1 MFCFVWMHKTKNN
14 RRASLRKIISNINLS
29 KAEEVLKSKYKYT
42 PDKPG
47 RPPISP
53 TGIFLSFIL
62 MFLRMESYRDYHAFL
77 EKNIFWRRT
86 LHFKQTPDISNF
98 THFLQR
104 IGTDTLEQ
112 LFQVVVQQLLDQGF
126 LNLHMIAQ
134 DGSILEANLDDSE
147 AGWGWDHIEEKH
159 VYGYKIHVIVDVKT
173 ELPITFSITKANVH
187 DSKEFQNLY
196 SKTKNYK
203 TRFPTKIFTADKA
216 FDTTNIRK
224 TLLKDDIQPIIK
236 ASKTR
241 IEPKYPPWF
250 LNKHKKRVAVERF
263 FSRFKDY
270 LDLKKLGLYGKKNVI
285 LYTYF
290 ICIGMLIIGYINQCS
305 GYSPRSIK
313 TFLRKFT

>member
-1 MFCFVWMHKTKNN
+1 MKNN
-14 RRASLRKIISNINLS
+14 RRVSLRKIISNINLS

-53 TGIFLSFIL
+53 TGIFLSFII
-62 MFLRMESYRDYHAFL
+62 MILRMESYRDYHAFL
-77 EKNIFWRRT
+77 EKDCFWRRT
-86 LHFKQTPDISNF
+86 LGFKQTPDISSF

-112 LFQVVVQQLLDQGF
+112 LFQVVVQQLLDEGF
-126 LNLHMIAQ
+126 LNLHTIAQ
-134 DGSILEANLDDSE
+134 DGSIIEANLDDKE
-147 AGWGWDHIEEKH
+147 AGWGWDHIQEKY

-173 ELPITFSITKANVH
+173 ELPIAFSVTKANVH

-196 SKTKNYK
+196 SKTKSYK
-203 TRFPTKIFTADKA
+203 TRFPTRFYICDKA
-216 FDTTNIRK
+216 FDTTPIRK
-224 TLLKDDIQPIIK
+224 TLLKDEVTPIIK

-241 IEPKYPPWF
+241 IEPQYPKRFLEKY
-250 LNKHKKRVAVERF
+250 KKRVAVERF
-263 FSRFKDY
+263 FSRLKDY
-270 LDLKKLGLYGKKNVI
+270 LDLKKLGIYGKKNVM

-290 ICIGMLIIGYINQCS
+290 ICIGMLIIGYINQCF

>member
-1 MFCFVWMHKTKNN
+1 MKLGNAFMNIE
-14 RRASLRKIISNINLS
+14 RRASLRKIINNLNLS
-29 KAEEVLKSKYKYT
+29 KAEEVLRSRYKYILG
-42 PDKPG
+42 KPG

-86 LHFKQTPDISNF
+86 LGFKQTPDISNF

-104 IGTDTLEQ
+104 IGTETFEQ
-112 LFQVVVQQLLDQGF
+112 LFQVVVQQLLDEGF
-126 LNLHMIAQ
+126 LNLHTIAQ
-134 DGSILEANLDDSE
+134 DGSILKANLDDRE
-147 AGWGWDHIEEKH
+147 AGWGWDHIEEKA
-159 VYGYKIHVIVDVKT
+159 VYGYKIHVIVDTKT
-173 ELPITFSITKANVH
+173 EQPVSLNITKANVH

-196 SKTKNYK
+196 PKTRSYK
-203 TRFPTKIFTADKA
+203 TRFPTRFYIGDKA

-224 TLLKDDIQPIIK
+224 TLLKDEVKPIIK
-236 ASKTR
+236 TSRTR
-241 IEPKYPPWF
+241 IEPHYPKWF
-250 LNKHKKRVAVERF
+250 LEKHKERVAVERF
-263 FSRFKDY
+263 FSRLKDY
-270 LDLKKLGLYGKKNVI
+270 LDLKKLGIYGKKNVI

-290 ICIGMLIIGYINQCS
+290 ICIGMLIIGFINQCL